1 MNHDEQTDAF
11 TFELTNLI
19 TRFVNEFDINIH
31 TIVGVLEDVK
41 LDMLVGKDIEFEMDD
56 SGEADPPE
64 KTDDEPPSTDYY
76 DDDIFN

>member
-1 MNHDEQTDAF
+1 MNHNEQTDAF

-41 LDMLVGKDIEFEMDD
+41 FDILVGKDIEFEVDD
-56 SGEADPPE
+56 SGLS
-64 KTDDEPPSTDYY
+64 DDDAPDNEIFGD
-76 DDDIFN
+76 DDDIFK

>member
-1 MNHDEQTDAF
+1 MNHNEQTDAF

-41 LDMLVGKDIEFEMDD
+41 FDILVGKDIEFEVDD
-56 SGEADPPE
+56 SGLSN
-64 KTDDEPPSTDYY
+64 DDAPDNEIFGD
-76 DDDIFN
+76 DDDIFK

>member
-1 MNHDEQTDAF
+1 MNHNEQTDAF

-41 LDMLVGKDIEFEMDD
+41 FDILVGKDIEFEVDD
-56 SGEADPPE
+56 SGLS
-64 KTDDEPPSTDYY
+64 DDDTPDNEIFGD
-76 DDDIFN
+76 DDDIFK